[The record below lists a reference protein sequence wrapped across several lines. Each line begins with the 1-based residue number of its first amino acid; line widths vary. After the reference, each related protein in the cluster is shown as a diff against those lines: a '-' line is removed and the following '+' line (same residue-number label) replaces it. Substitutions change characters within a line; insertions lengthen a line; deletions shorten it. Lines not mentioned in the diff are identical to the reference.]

1 MPMKIIEAEN
11 LRFSYNSIPVLE
23 DVSFAVEQGS
33 FVGLVGPNG
42 SGKTTLIKVI
52 LGLAGPFTGALR
64 LFGQN
69 IDHFQKWSR
78 IGYLPQSLTGFNPYF
93 PSTTR
98 EIVALGLLSGK
109 RFPRYISRSDERD
122 INGVLDLLGI
132 AGLKDSRVGE
142 LSGGQQQRVLIARAL
157 VQKPE
162 LLILDEPTAALDPEA
177 RESFFGTLKTL
188 NEAGNTSIILVT
200 HDVGNIGKYA
210 NHLLWIDRKLL
221 FYGGFDEFCQSDRM
235 TDLFGVNSQHIICHR
250 H

>member
-1 MPMKIIEAEN
+1 MKILEAEHIS
-11 LRFSYNSIPVLE
+11 FSYNSIPVLE
-23 DVSFAVEQGS
+23 DVSFAIEKGS

-42 SGKTTLIKVI
+42 SGKTTLIKVT
-52 LGLAGPFTGALR
+52 LGLAGPFSGVIR
-64 LFGQN
+64 LFGQK
-69 IDHFQKWSR
+69 IDNFRNWSR
-78 IGYLPQSLTGFNPYF
+78 IGYLPQSLTGLNPYF

-109 RFPRYISRSDERD
+109 RFPKYISRSDKRD
-122 INGVLDLLGI
+122 IDGVLDLLGI
-132 AGLKDSRVGE
+132 AGLKDTRMGE

-188 NEAGNTSIILVT
+188 NETGSTSIILVT
-200 HDVGNIGKYA
+200 HDIGNIGQYA
-210 NHLLWIDRKLL
+210 NHLMWIDRKLI
-221 FYGGFDEFCQSDRM
+221 FYGGFDEFCRSDRM
-235 TDLFGVNSQHIICHR
+235 TDLFGANSQHIICHR

>member
-1 MPMKIIEAEN
+1 MPMNIIEVEN

-23 DVSFAVEQGS
+23 DISFAVEKGS

-42 SGKTTLIKVI
+42 SGKSTLIRVI
-52 LGLAGPFTGALR
+52 LGLESPFRGTVR
-64 LFGQN
+64 LFGR
-69 IDHFQKWSR
+69 DLDAFRLWSR
-78 IGYLPQSLTGFNPYF
+78 IGYLPQSLTVFNPFF
-93 PSTTR
+93 PSTVR

-109 RFPRYISRSDERD
+109 RFPRYLLKSDEQAIDR
-122 INGVLDLLGI
+122 VLELLGI
-132 AGLKDSRVGE
+132 MGIKDVRVGE

-157 VQKPE
+157 VHDPE

-188 NEAGNTSIILVT
+188 GDTGNTSIILVT
-200 HDVGNIGKYA
+200 HDIGNIGRYA

-221 FYGGFDEFCQSDRM
+221 FYGGFDDFCRSDRM
-235 TDLFGVNSQHIICHR
+235 TDLFGANSQHIICHR

>member
-1 MPMKIIEAEN
+1 MKILETEH

-23 DVSFAVEQGS
+23 DVSFAIEKGS

-52 LGLAGPFTGALR
+52 LGLAGPFAGAIR
-64 LFGQN
+64 LFGQK
-69 IDHFQKWSR
+69 IDDFRSWSR
-78 IGYLPQSLTGFNPYF
+78 IGYLPQSLTGLNPYF

-109 RFPRYISRSDERD
+109 RFPKYISRADELD
-122 INGVLDLLGI
+122 IHEVLDLLGI
-132 AGLKDSRVGE
+132 AGLRDARMGE

-162 LLILDEPTAALDPEA
+162 LLILDEPTAALDPDA
-177 RESFFGTLKTL
+177 REAFFVTLKTL
-188 NEAGNTSIILVT
+188 NETGSTSIILVT
-200 HDVGNIGKYA
+200 HDIGNIGQYA
-210 NHLLWIDRKLL
+210 NHLMWIDRKLI
-221 FYGGFDEFCQSDRM
+221 FYGGFDEFCRSDRM
-235 TDLFGVNSQHIICHR
+235 TDLFGANSQHIICHR